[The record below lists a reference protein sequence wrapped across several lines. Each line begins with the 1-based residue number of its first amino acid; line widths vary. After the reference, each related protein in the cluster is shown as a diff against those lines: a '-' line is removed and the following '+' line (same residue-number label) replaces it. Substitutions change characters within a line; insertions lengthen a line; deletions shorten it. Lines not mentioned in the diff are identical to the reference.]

1 MRGVAMGRKMRSNTM
16 SGVLYLCTSTAG
28 NRSRTSHHIAVH
40 IAAGRQRGQE
50 NFIDSVDGRP
60 QITFEYAMQLKPLAC
75 SYAQRVVCILSCQV
89 ILDKVLFGS
98 QYTAGATRA
107 YHELVGFLL
116 SFRLTRLSHIS

>member
-60 QITFEYAMQLKPLAC
+60 QITFEYAMQLKPLAS
-75 SYAQRVVCILSCQV
+75 SYGQRVVCILSCQV
-89 ILDKVLFGS
+89 ILDKAFIRS
-98 QYTAGATRA
+98 QYTAVDTRA
-107 YHELVGFLL
+107 
-116 SFRLTRLSHIS
+116 SHDMQCF

>member
-1 MRGVAMGRKMRSNTM
+1 MIGVAMRSKMLSNTM
-16 SGVLYLCTSTAG
+16 SGLLYLCTSTAG

-75 SYAQRVVCILSCQV
+75 SYAQRVVCILSCQ
-89 ILDKVLFGS
+89 LTFYKLFFPIHS
-98 QYTAGATRA
+98 PAA
-107 YHELVGFLL
+107 H
-116 SFRLTRLSHIS
+116 